1 MTQNHGDQASAH
13 APYNFI
19 PLSDSVIDGRST
31 FENGELPSLGVYD
44 PNLHHGYFDVTL
56 TTETPLYIRGMRKS
70 DQDREQHKND
80 PEFFHVENENDPVI
94 PGSSLRGML
103 RSLFEIVTFSK
114 MDRVSAQR
122 LFFRTVDDTA
132 IGKHYRS
139 RMVGQENGERKV
151 EAGFLHHKGDE
162 WEIIKCDYALVH
174 HEKLVGNEVGL
185 ELFTGKKP
193 NLIPKWDGAWHQ
205 YRDVWVTLSDNRR
218 FVSDIQTAMPAIDPS
233 YKKAIFVMSGHIDK
247 TNRET
252 RKYEGKKHEFVF
264 LLPESEQQYEFVKV
278 SDEKIKRF
286 HDEDQITRWQQ
297 EAFAVDKP
305 GKESRDKKGWL
316 QRNPSIP
323 GEPVFYLV
331 ENGELTFFGRAQMFR
346 LPYRTSPHDL
356 IPNAHTDTDVI
367 DMTEAVFGFV
377 RQKKAMDGTAQAR
390 AGRVFVTD
398 ARLID
403 GQTDVLDEKG
413 AITPPILSSPK
424 PTTFQHYLDQTGS
437 TGKDNRKHYDTPRAK
452 LRGQKLYW
460 RQRVKDLEKLP
471 GAKRNAPTDK
481 ATQLTRLRAVNPQKR
496 FHFRV
501 EFENLNRIELGALAW
516 VLTLSGMGDEAR
528 HMLGMGKPFGMG
540 VVHLETHLILRN
552 PVTRYS
558 ALFDGD
564 GWATGDSEAYDA
576 ALPDVIEPFTQYV
589 SEYVGL
595 NFADHE
601 RILSLA
607 VMLKLRD
614 PLTDFFG
621 YMQVERPRLD
631 ERGQQIVINGRPQT
645 DNEYKE
651 RPILPTPQ
659 DVDKAY
665 RRLQYEAEQ
674 QRRASRPVEV
684 GKRVSGNLKNSDED
698 YLWFEITSGRT
709 ENPHLAAVPPA
720 KITINNGMVKN
731 VIVEAIEKDG
741 GTTYY
746 WCRRENEAEREERKA
761 RRN

>member
-19 PLSDSVIDGRST
+19 QLSDSVIDGRST
-31 FENGELPSLGVYD
+31 FKNGELPSLGLYD
-44 PNLHHGYFDVTL
+44 LNLHHGYFDVTL

-132 IGKHYRS
+132 IGKHYGS
-139 RMVGQENGERKV
+139 RMVGKV
-151 EAGFLHHKGDE
+151 EAGFLTRMGDTRQ
-162 WEIIKCDYALVH
+162 IIPCERLRVKHTL
-174 HEKLVGNEVGL
+174 LVGNEAGYGL
-185 ELFTGKKP
+185 FDGSGPNQRPKWSGGTWTQYQQVWVKTGAYSDLVDDIQPRDPKLPGYFPGVLVLTGNVPGKK
-193 NLIPKWDGAWHQ
+193 K
-205 YRDVWVTLSDNRR
+205 
-218 FVSDIQTAMPAIDPS
+218 
-233 YKKAIFVMSGHIDK
+233 
-247 TNRET
+247 
-252 RKYEGKKHEFVF
+252 EFVF
-264 LLPESEQQYEFVKV
+264 RLPSTASTPIPV
-278 SDEKIKRF
+278 SDETIKRF
-286 HDEDQITRWQQ
+286 HDEDQISNWQQ
-297 EAFAVDKP
+297 KAFPNDKP
-305 GKESRDKKGWL
+305 TSNARKKQGSL
-316 QRNPSIP
+316 QETPSTP

-403 GQTDVLDEKG
+403 GQTGVLDEKG

-437 TGKDNRKHYDTPRAK
+437 TSRDNRKHYDTPRAK

-460 RQRVKDLEKLP
+460 RQRVQDLEKLP
-471 GAKRNAPTDK
+471 GAKRNAPTDN

-540 VVHLETHLILRN
+540 VVHLETHLILRK

-589 SEYVGL
+589 SEYVGV

-601 RILSLA
+601 RIQSLA

-614 PLTDFFG
+614 PLTDLFG
-621 YMQVERPRLD
+621 YMKVERPRLD
-631 ERGQQIVINGRPQT
+631 ERGQQIIINGRPQT

-659 DVDKAY
+659 DIDKAY
-665 RRLQYEAEQ
+665 RKLQHEAER
-674 QRRASRPVEV
+674 QRRAAQLVEV

-709 ENPHLAAVPPA
+709 ENPHLAAVPPDNIA
-720 KITINNGMVKN
+720 INKGMVNN
-731 VIVEAIEKDG
+731 VIVEAIENDG

-746 WCRRENEAEREERKA
+746 WCRRENESEREERKKLQKGKQD
-761 RRN
+761 